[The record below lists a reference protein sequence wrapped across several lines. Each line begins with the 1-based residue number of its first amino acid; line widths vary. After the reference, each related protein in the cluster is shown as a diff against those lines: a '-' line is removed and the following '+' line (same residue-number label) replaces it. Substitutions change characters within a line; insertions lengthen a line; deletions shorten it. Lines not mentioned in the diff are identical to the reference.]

1 MSVSTSRE
9 ALAGILVGLLMAW
22 LALARP
28 VEANHYQG
36 SQTWN
41 DCGASLGCIGW
52 KYFSPTPPEINYIR
66 ANPLTDGSAAASA
79 FSSALSYWD
88 YSAGTVARFS
98 MNATPQNYPA
108 ARLVPYRLTNGPLG
122 ASAQE
127 ITYDQD
133 GSFGAFYTCE
143 YNCWRPAG
151 GTAYPGY
158 DLSEVIFFDSGFN
171 PLSYSAQ
178 LGIARHEL
186 GHTVGLG
193 DHSNN
198 SNCSNYTGIMGQNPH
213 PCNTFQI
220 TCSERR
226 SVNTVH
232 DRGWPC

>member
-1 MSVSTSRE
+1 M
-9 ALAGILVGLLMAW
+9 
-22 LALARP
+22 
-28 VEANHYQG
+28 
-36 SQTWN
+36 
-41 DCGASLGCIGW
+41 
-52 KYFSPTPPEINYIR
+52 
-66 ANPLTDGSAAASA
+66 
-79 FSSALSYWD
+79 
-88 YSAGTVARFS
+88 
-98 MNATPQNYPA
+98 
-108 ARLVPYRLTNGPLG
+108 
-122 ASAQE
+122 
-127 ITYDQD
+127 
-133 GSFGAFYTCE
+133 
-143 YNCWRPAG
+143 
-151 GTAYPGY
+151 
-158 DLSEVIFFDSGFN
+158 IFFDSGFN